1 MFGCSNPK
9 YKKNCILRLAYNILK
24 FPKRLFDLRKKN
36 AFDKYQKSHLN
47 ITARRYRSNEELKE
61 LPYGDIYICG
71 SDQIWNPLFKNGND
85 PAFYLDFAPTNKTRV
100 SYAASLAVDQIPEDD
115 QEFMKCMITGL
126 NAVSVREEKGV
137 QLLSELGIQSIRVV
151 DPVFLHDK
159 EFWVSEIAKTR
170 LDCLNQKYIFVYDF
184 DKNEAIKS
192 FAIDYARANDLKIV
206 TAFRS
211 DYATLL
217 INIRDP
223 NDFLALIKNAEFV
236 ISNSFHA
243 TAFSIIFEKRFAVVG
258 REEKVN
264 SRMIDLLNLVGLQ
277 SRILTA
283 AFKDE
288 PIDYREV
295 QDKMGIEIKKSKS
308 FLGESLSGRA
318 CE

>member
-1 MFGCSNPK
+1 MKVYTITCHDVYNYGASLQAYALMRYVENLGHNVEIIDYKPDYLSRHYALFGCSNPK

-47 ITARRYRSNEELKE
+47 VTARRYRSNEELKE

-85 PAFYLDFAPTNKTRV
+85 PAFYLDFAPTNKTRI
-100 SYAASLAVDQIPEDD
+100 SYAASLAVDQIPETSLG
-115 QEFMKCMITGL
+115 FMKCMITGL

-184 DKNEAIKS
+184 DRNETIRS
-192 FAIDYARANDLKIV
+192 FAIDYARTNGLEIV
-206 TAFRS
+206 TVF
-211 DYATLL
+211 TF
-217 INIRDP
+217 N
-223 NDFLALIKNAEFV
+223 
-236 ISNSFHA
+236 
-243 TAFSIIFEKRFAVVG
+243 
-258 REEKVN
+258 VN
-264 SRMIDLLNLVGLQ
+264 
-277 SRILTA
+277 
-283 AFKDE
+283 
-288 PIDYREV
+288 
-295 QDKMGIEIKKSKS
+295 
-308 FLGESLSGRA
+308 
-318 CE
+318 C